1 MLWTAND
8 ADMRDYRLV
17 VPSDCVAS
25 VDPDD
30 CRRSLEH
37 VRRVLK
43 ARTRPTAERDLEE
56 LTRR

>member
-37 VRRVLK
+37 MRRVLK
-43 ARTRPTAERDLEE
+43 ARTRLDLGE